1 MNQDTK
7 TRSME
12 EKAIIRGLDK
22 AVPVVVSM
30 ARKQLTIPSVS

>member
-22 AVPVVVSM
+22 AVPVVSM
-30 ARKQLTIPSVS
+30 ARKQLTIPSVF